1 MADADIVTLPV
12 TPAPNS
18 NGYDE
23 RAQAEALAHRYHA
36 EFVDLKNFKIQH
48 DLLRTV
54 PVELMFRYNF
64 VPIEQQQDVLIIAVS
79 DPSRLMV
86 LDEIAGL
93 LGHRIIARVATLS
106 QITDLLKKTE
116 QSQRVLD
123 EASEGLTFDV
133 QQAKITPMKIFRL
146 RS

>member
-1 MADADIVTLPV
+1 MADATLITLPL
-12 TPAPNS
+12 PP
-18 NGYDE
+18 GQDE
-23 RAQAEALAHRYHA
+23 RGHAEALARRYCA

-64 VPIEQQQDVLIIAVS
+64 VPIEQQADALVIAVS

-86 LDEIAGL
+86 LDEISGL
-93 LGHRIIARVATLS
+93 LSHRIIPRVATLS

-133 QQAKITPMKIFRL
+133 LTGDDNSDENVSIEK
-146 RS
+146 